1 MFLCAYPVLHLLCQS
16 VVFQYNERRFGE
28 NPEEKPYI
36 FLNRYHSRHYR
47 RVHFYKI
54 WIFYIL
60 SSSID
65 VPAPGILRMYSSPSQ
80 ENKKTDLSYLFYFR
94 YVTFL
99 CFRQIHNNRNSVSH
113 IHIKSYKPLQFIYYP
128 LYHIF
133 NSPYIS
139 PVVIF
144 FFYFAFFI
152 HLYLS
157 FYAQICYA

>member
-28 NPEEKPYI
+28 NSEEKPYI

-60 SSSID
+60 SISID

-80 ENKKTDLSYLFYFR
+80 ENKKD
-94 YVTFL
+94 
-99 CFRQIHNNRNSVSH
+99 
-113 IHIKSYKPLQFIYYP
+113 
-128 LYHIF
+128 
-133 NSPYIS
+133 
-139 PVVIF
+139 
-144 FFYFAFFI
+144 
-152 HLYLS
+152 
-157 FYAQICYA
+157 